1 MLLVKS
7 EDELEKVK
15 KVGTGKILAGVGRRP
30 LNVIL
35 GGKEDTGHDDVFAEL
50 A

>member
-1 MLLVKS
+1 VKS
-7 EDELEKVK
+7 EDELECVK
-15 KVGTGKILAGVGRRP
+15 KVGASKILAGVGRKP

-35 GGKEDTGHDDVFAEL
+35 GGEDRGSDDVFAEL